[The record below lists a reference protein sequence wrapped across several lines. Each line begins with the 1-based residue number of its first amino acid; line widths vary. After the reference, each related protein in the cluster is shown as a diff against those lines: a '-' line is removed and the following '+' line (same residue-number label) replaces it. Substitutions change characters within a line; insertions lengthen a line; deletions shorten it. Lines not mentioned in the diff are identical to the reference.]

1 MLIIWKT
8 GKIIV
13 EEKFE
18 YSGDNYTNVD
28 IWSAGGVVVRKKNNQ
43 TEVLICERFSENLIA
58 LPKGKPNEGEYEAAT
73 AIREVR
79 EETGINAIIKN
90 KIKDIFY
97 TFESPNGIINKKVSF
112 FLMEKID
119 GEISNHDDEF
129 DKVYWEKWDSA
140 LNKLSYQEKRM
151 YWKKLLN
158 WPKTAEK
165 SKKFLIEG
173 KKN

>member
-1 MLIIWKT
+1 MK
-8 GKIIV
+8 K
-13 EEKFE
+13 KFE

-58 LPKGKPNEGEYEAAT
+58 LPKGKPNEGEDEAAT

-140 LNKLSYQEKRM
+140 LNKLSYQGEKDV
-151 YWKKLLN
+151 L
-158 WPKTAEK
+158 EK
-165 SKKFLIEG
+165 AIELA
-173 KKN
+173 KDC

>member
-1 MLIIWKT
+1 MK
-8 GKIIV
+8 K
-13 EEKFE
+13 KFE
-18 YSGDNYTNVD
+18 YSGNKFTKIHV
-28 IWSAGGVVVRKKNNQ
+28 WSAGGVVVRKKNNQ

-73 AIREVR
+73 AIREVK

-140 LNKLSYQEKRM
+140 LNKLSYQGEKDV
-151 YWKKLLN
+151 L
-158 WPKTAEK
+158 EK
-165 SKKFLIEG
+165 AIELA
-173 KKN
+173 KDC

>member
-1 MLIIWKT
+1 MK
-8 GKIIV
+8 K
-13 EEKFE
+13 KFE

-97 TFESPNGIINKKVSF
+97 SFKSPNGIINKKVSF

-129 DKVYWEKWDSA
+129 DKVYWEKCDSA
-140 LNKLSYQEKRM
+140 LKKLSYQGEKDVLE
-151 YWKKLLN
+151 KAIKLA
-158 WPKTAEK
+158 KG
-165 SKKFLIEG
+165 F
-173 KKN
+173 

>member
-1 MLIIWKT
+1 MK
-8 GKIIV
+8 K
-13 EEKFE
+13 KFE
-18 YSGDNYTNVD
+18 YSGIKFTKIDV
-28 IWSAGGVVVRKKNNQ
+28 WSAGGVVIRKSNNQ

-97 TFESPNGIINKKVSF
+97 SFKSPNGIINKKVSF

-140 LNKLSYQEKRM
+140 LNKLSYQGEKDV
-151 YWKKLLN
+151 L
-158 WPKTAEK
+158 EK
-165 SKKFLIEG
+165 AIELA
-173 KKN
+173 KDC

>member
-1 MLIIWKT
+1 MK
-8 GKIIV
+8 K
-13 EEKFE
+13 KFE

-58 LPKGKPNEGEYEAAT
+58 LPKGKPNEGEYEATT

-97 TFESPNGIINKKVSF
+97 SFLSPNGIINKKVSF

-140 LNKLSYQEKRM
+140 LNKLSYQGEKDV
-151 YWKKLLN
+151 L
-158 WPKTAEK
+158 EK
-165 SKKFLIEG
+165 AIELA
-173 KKN
+173 KDC

>member
-1 MLIIWKT
+1 MK
-8 GKIIV
+8 K
-13 EEKFE
+13 KFE
-18 YSGDNYTNVD
+18 YSGNKFTKIDV
-28 IWSAGGVVVRKKNNQ
+28 WSAGGVVIRKSNNQ

-58 LPKGKPNEGEYEAAT
+58 LPKGKPNEGEFVAAT

-97 TFESPNGIINKKVSF
+97 SFKSPNGIINKKVSF

-140 LNKLSYQEKRM
+140 LNKLSYQGEKDV
-151 YWKKLLN
+151 L
-158 WPKTAEK
+158 EK
-165 SKKFLIEG
+165 AIELA
-173 KKN
+173 KDC

>member
-1 MLIIWKT
+1 MK
-8 GKIIV
+8 K
-13 EEKFE
+13 KFE
-18 YSGDNYTNVD
+18 YSGDNYANVD
-28 IWSAGGVVVRKKNNQ
+28 IWSAGGVVIRKSNNQ

-97 TFESPNGIINKKVSF
+97 SFKSPNGIINKKVSF

-140 LNKLSYQEKRM
+140 LNKLSYQGEKDV
-151 YWKKLLN
+151 L
-158 WPKTAEK
+158 EK
-165 SKKFLIEG
+165 AIELA
-173 KKN
+173 KDC

>member
-1 MLIIWKT
+1 MK
-8 GKIIV
+8 K
-13 EEKFE
+13 KFE
-18 YSGDNYTNVD
+18 YSGNKFAKIHV
-28 IWSAGGVVVRKKNNQ
+28 WSAGGVVVRNNNNQ

-140 LNKLSYQEKRM
+140 LNKLSYQGEKDV
-151 YWKKLLN
+151 L
-158 WPKTAEK
+158 EK
-165 SKKFLIEG
+165 AIELA
-173 KKN
+173 KDC

>member
-1 MLIIWKT
+1 MK
-8 GKIIV
+8 K
-13 EEKFE
+13 KFE

-97 TFESPNGIINKKVSF
+97 SFKSPNGIINKKVSF

-129 DKVYWEKWDSA
+129 DKVYWEKCDSA
-140 LNKLSYQEKRM
+140 LKKLSHQGEKDVLE
-151 YWKKLLN
+151 KAIKLA
-158 WPKTAEK
+158 KD
-165 SKKFLIEG
+165 F
-173 KKN
+173 

>member
-1 MLIIWKT
+1 MK
-8 GKIIV
+8 K
-13 EEKFE
+13 KFE
-18 YSGDNYTNVD
+18 YSRNKFTKIDV
-28 IWSAGGVVVRKKNNQ
+28 WSAGGVVVRKNNNQ

-58 LPKGKPNEGEYEAAT
+58 LPKGKPNDGEYEEAT

-79 EETGINAIIKN
+79 EETGINSIIKN

-97 TFESPNGIINKKVSF
+97 SFESPNGIINKKVSF

-140 LNKLSYQEKRM
+140 LNKLSYQGEKDV
-151 YWKKLLN
+151 L
-158 WPKTAEK
+158 EK
-165 SKKFLIEG
+165 AIELA
-173 KKN
+173 KDC

>member
-1 MLIIWKT
+1 LK
-8 GKIIV
+8 K
-13 EEKFE
+13 KFE
-18 YSGDNYTNVD
+18 YSGNKFTKIDV
-28 IWSAGGVVVRKKNNQ
+28 WSAGGVVLRKNNNQ

-58 LPKGKPNEGEYEAAT
+58 LPKGKPNEGEDEEEA
-73 AIREVR
+73 AIREVK

-97 TFESPNGIINKKVSF
+97 SFESPNGIINKKVSF

-140 LNKLSYQEKRM
+140 LNKLSYQGEKDV
-151 YWKKLLN
+151 L
-158 WPKTAEK
+158 EK
-165 SKKFLIEG
+165 AIELA
-173 KKN
+173 KDC

>member
-1 MLIIWKT
+1 MK
-8 GKIIV
+8 K
-13 EEKFE
+13 KFE
-18 YSGDNYTNVD
+18 YSGNKFTKIHV
-28 IWSAGGVVVRKKNNQ
+28 WSAGGVVVRKNNNQ

-73 AIREVR
+73 AIREVK

-97 TFESPNGIINKKVSF
+97 SFESPNGIINKKVSF

-140 LNKLSYQEKRM
+140 LNKLSYQGEKDV
-151 YWKKLLN
+151 L
-158 WPKTAEK
+158 EK
-165 SKKFLIEG
+165 AIELA
-173 KKN
+173 KDC

>member
-1 MLIIWKT
+1 MK
-8 GKIIV
+8 K
-13 EEKFE
+13 KFE
-18 YSGDNYTNVD
+18 YSGNEFTKIDV
-28 IWSAGGVVVRKKNNQ
+28 WSAGGVVIRKSNNQ

-97 TFESPNGIINKKVSF
+97 SFKSPNGIINKKVSF

-140 LNKLSYQEKRM
+140 LNKLSYQGEKDV
-151 YWKKLLN
+151 L
-158 WPKTAEK
+158 EK
-165 SKKFLIEG
+165 AIELA
-173 KKN
+173 KDC

>member
-1 MLIIWKT
+1 MK
-8 GKIIV
+8 K
-13 EEKFE
+13 KFE
-18 YSGDNYTNVD
+18 YSGNKFTKIHV
-28 IWSAGGVVVRKKNNQ
+28 WSAGGVVVRKNNNQ

-97 TFESPNGIINKKVSF
+97 SFESPNGIINKKVSF

-119 GEISNHDDEF
+119 GEISNHDNEF

-140 LNKLSYQEKRM
+140 LNKLSYQGEKDV
-151 YWKKLLN
+151 L
-158 WPKTAEK
+158 EK
-165 SKKFLIEG
+165 AIELA
-173 KKN
+173 KDC

>member
-1 MLIIWKT
+1 MK
-8 GKIIV
+8 K
-13 EEKFE
+13 KFE
-18 YSGDNYTNVD
+18 YSGNKFTKIHV
-28 IWSAGGVVVRKKNNQ
+28 WSAGGVVVRKNNNQ

-97 TFESPNGIINKKVSF
+97 SFESPNGIINKKVSF

-140 LNKLSYQEKRM
+140 LKKLSYQGEKDV
-151 YWKKLLN
+151 L
-158 WPKTAEK
+158 EK
-165 SKKFLIEG
+165 AIELA
-173 KKN
+173 KDC

>member
-1 MLIIWKT
+1 MK
-8 GKIIV
+8 K
-13 EEKFE
+13 KFE
-18 YSGDNYTNVD
+18 YSRNKFTKIDV
-28 IWSAGGVVVRKKNNQ
+28 WSAGGVVVRKNNNQ

-140 LNKLSYQEKRM
+140 LNKLSYQGEKDV
-151 YWKKLLN
+151 L
-158 WPKTAEK
+158 EK
-165 SKKFLIEG
+165 AIELA
-173 KKN
+173 KDC

>member
-1 MLIIWKT
+1 MK
-8 GKIIV
+8 K
-13 EEKFE
+13 KFE
-18 YSGDNYTNVD
+18 YSGNKFTKIHV
-28 IWSAGGVVVRKKNNQ
+28 WSAGGVVVRKNNNQ
-43 TEVLICERFSENLIA
+43 TEVLICERFSENLVA

-97 TFESPNGIINKKVSF
+97 SFESPNGIINKKVSF

-140 LNKLSYQEKRM
+140 LNKLSYQGEKDV
-151 YWKKLLN
+151 L
-158 WPKTAEK
+158 EK
-165 SKKFLIEG
+165 AIELA
-173 KKN
+173 KDY

>member
-1 MLIIWKT
+1 MK
-8 GKIIV
+8 K
-13 EEKFE
+13 KFE
-18 YSGDNYTNVD
+18 YSGNKFTKIHV
-28 IWSAGGVVVRKKNNQ
+28 WSAGGVVVRKNNNQ

-79 EETGINAIIKN
+79 EETGINTIIKN

-97 TFESPNGIINKKVSF
+97 SFESPNGIINKKVSF

-140 LNKLSYQEKRM
+140 LNKLSYQGEKDV
-151 YWKKLLN
+151 L
-158 WPKTAEK
+158 EK
-165 SKKFLIEG
+165 AIELA
-173 KKN
+173 KDC

>member
-1 MLIIWKT
+1 MK
-8 GKIIV
+8 K
-13 EEKFE
+13 KFE
-18 YSGDNYTNVD
+18 YSGNKFTKIHV
-28 IWSAGGVVVRKKNNQ
+28 WSAGGVVVRKNNNQ

-140 LNKLSYQEKRM
+140 LNKLSYQVEKDV
-151 YWKKLLN
+151 L
-158 WPKTAEK
+158 EK
-165 SKKFLIEG
+165 AIELA
-173 KKN
+173 KDC

>member
-1 MLIIWKT
+1 MK
-8 GKIIV
+8 K
-13 EEKFE
+13 KFE
-18 YSGDNYTNVD
+18 YSGNKFTKIHV
-28 IWSAGGVVVRKKNNQ
+28 WSAGGVVVRKNNNQ

-97 TFESPNGIINKKVSF
+97 SFESPNGIINKKVSF

-140 LNKLSYQEKRM
+140 LNKLSYQGEKDV
-151 YWKKLLN
+151 L
-158 WPKTAEK
+158 EK
-165 SKKFLIEG
+165 AIELA
-173 KKN
+173 KDF

>member
-1 MLIIWKT
+1 MK
-8 GKIIV
+8 K
-13 EEKFE
+13 KFE
-18 YSGDNYTNVD
+18 YSGNKFTKIHV
-28 IWSAGGVVVRKKNNQ
+28 WSAGGVVVRKKNNQ

-97 TFESPNGIINKKVSF
+97 SFESPNGIINKKVSF

-129 DKVYWEKWDSA
+129 DKVYWEKCDSA
-140 LNKLSYQEKRM
+140 LKKLSHQGEKDV
-151 YWKKLLN
+151 L
-158 WPKTAEK
+158 EK
-165 SKKFLIEG
+165 AIELA
-173 KKN
+173 KDC

>member
-1 MLIIWKT
+1 MK
-8 GKIIV
+8 K
-13 EEKFE
+13 KFE
-18 YSGDNYTNVD
+18 YSRNKFTKIDV
-28 IWSAGGVVVRKKNNQ
+28 WSAGGVVVRKNNNQ

-58 LPKGKPNEGEYEAAT
+58 LPKGKPNEGEYEATT

-97 TFESPNGIINKKVSF
+97 SFESPNGIINKKVSF

-140 LNKLSYQEKRM
+140 LNKLSYQGEKDV
-151 YWKKLLN
+151 L
-158 WPKTAEK
+158 EK
-165 SKKFLIEG
+165 AIELA
-173 KKN
+173 KDC

>member
-1 MLIIWKT
+1 MK
-8 GKIIV
+8 K
-13 EEKFE
+13 KFE
-18 YSGDNYTNVD
+18 YSRNKFTKIDV
-28 IWSAGGVVVRKKNNQ
+28 WSAGGVVVRKNNNQ

-97 TFESPNGIINKKVSF
+97 SFESPNGIINKKVSF

-140 LNKLSYQEKRM
+140 LNKLSYQGEKDV
-151 YWKKLLN
+151 L
-158 WPKTAEK
+158 EK
-165 SKKFLIEG
+165 AIELA
-173 KKN
+173 KDC

>member
-1 MLIIWKT
+1 MK
-8 GKIIV
+8 K
-13 EEKFE
+13 KFE

-97 TFESPNGIINKKVSF
+97 SFKSPNGIINKKVSF

-140 LNKLSYQEKRM
+140 LNKLSYQGEKDV
-151 YWKKLLN
+151 L
-158 WPKTAEK
+158 EK
-165 SKKFLIEG
+165 AIELA
-173 KKN
+173 KDC

>member
-1 MLIIWKT
+1 MK
-8 GKIIV
+8 K
-13 EEKFE
+13 KFE

-28 IWSAGGVVVRKKNNQ
+28 IWSAGGVVVRKNNNQ

-140 LNKLSYQEKRM
+140 LNKLSYQGEKDV
-151 YWKKLLN
+151 L
-158 WPKTAEK
+158 EK
-165 SKKFLIEG
+165 AIELA
-173 KKN
+173 KDC

>member
-1 MLIIWKT
+1 MK
-8 GKIIV
+8 K
-13 EEKFE
+13 KFE
-18 YSGDNYTNVD
+18 YSANKFTKIHV
-28 IWSAGGVVVRKKNNQ
+28 WSAGGVVVRKNNNQ

-97 TFESPNGIINKKVSF
+97 SFESPNGIINKKVSF

-140 LNKLSYQEKRM
+140 LNKLSYQGEKDV
-151 YWKKLLN
+151 L
-158 WPKTAEK
+158 EK
-165 SKKFLIEG
+165 AIELA
-173 KKN
+173 KDC

>member
-1 MLIIWKT
+1 MK
-8 GKIIV
+8 K
-13 EEKFE
+13 KFE
-18 YSGDNYTNVD
+18 YSRDKFTKIDV
-28 IWSAGGVVVRKKNNQ
+28 WSAGGVVVRKNNNQ

-58 LPKGKPNEGEYEAAT
+58 FPKGKPNDGEYEAAT

-97 TFESPNGIINKKVSF
+97 SFESPNGIINKKVSF

-140 LNKLSYQEKRM
+140 LNKLSYQGEKDV
-151 YWKKLLN
+151 L
-158 WPKTAEK
+158 EK
-165 SKKFLIEG
+165 AIELA
-173 KKN
+173 KDC

>member
-1 MLIIWKT
+1 MK
-8 GKIIV
+8 K
-13 EEKFE
+13 KFE
-18 YSGDNYTNVD
+18 YSGNKFTKIHV
-28 IWSAGGVVVRKKNNQ
+28 WSAGGVVVRKNNNQ

-97 TFESPNGIINKKVSF
+97 SFESPNGIINKKVSF

-140 LNKLSYQEKRM
+140 LNKLSYQGEKDV
-151 YWKKLLN
+151 L
-158 WPKTAEK
+158 EK
-165 SKKFLIEG
+165 AIELA
-173 KKN
+173 KDC

>member
-1 MLIIWKT
+1 MK
-8 GKIIV
+8 K
-13 EEKFE
+13 KFE

-58 LPKGKPNEGEYEAAT
+58 LPKGKPNEGEVEEEA

-97 TFESPNGIINKKVSF
+97 SFERPNGIINKKVSF

-140 LNKLSYQEKRM
+140 LNKLSYQGEKDV
-151 YWKKLLN
+151 L
-158 WPKTAEK
+158 EK
-165 SKKFLIEG
+165 AIELA
-173 KKN
+173 KDC

>member
-1 MLIIWKT
+1 MK
-8 GKIIV
+8 K
-13 EEKFE
+13 KFE
-18 YSGDNYTNVD
+18 YSRNKFTKIDV
-28 IWSAGGVVVRKKNNQ
+28 WSAGGVVVRKNNNQ

-58 LPKGKPNEGEYEAAT
+58 LPKGKPNEGEYEEAT

-79 EETGINAIIKN
+79 EETGINANIKN

-97 TFESPNGIINKKVSF
+97 SFESPNGIINKKVSF

-140 LNKLSYQEKRM
+140 LNKLSYQGEKDV
-151 YWKKLLN
+151 L
-158 WPKTAEK
+158 EK
-165 SKKFLIEG
+165 AIELA
-173 KKN
+173 KDC

>member
-1 MLIIWKT
+1 MK
-8 GKIIV
+8 K
-13 EEKFE
+13 KFE
-18 YSGDNYTNVD
+18 YSGNKFTEIHV
-28 IWSAGGVVVRKKNNQ
+28 WSAGGVVVRKKNNQ

-97 TFESPNGIINKKVSF
+97 SFESPNGIINKKVSF

-140 LNKLSYQEKRM
+140 LNKLSYQGEKDV
-151 YWKKLLN
+151 L
-158 WPKTAEK
+158 EK
-165 SKKFLIEG
+165 AIELA
-173 KKN
+173 KDC

>member
-1 MLIIWKT
+1 MK
-8 GKIIV
+8 K
-13 EEKFE
+13 KFE
-18 YSGDNYTNVD
+18 YSGNKFTKTDV
-28 IWSAGGVVVRKKNNQ
+28 WSAGGVVVRNNNNQ
-43 TEVLICERFSENLIA
+43 IEVLICERFSENLIA

-97 TFESPNGIINKKVSF
+97 SFESPNGIINKKVSF

-140 LNKLSYQEKRM
+140 LNKLSYQGEKDV
-151 YWKKLLN
+151 L
-158 WPKTAEK
+158 EK
-165 SKKFLIEG
+165 AIELA
-173 KKN
+173 KDC

>member
-1 MLIIWKT
+1 MK
-8 GKIIV
+8 KR
-13 EEKFE
+13 FE
-18 YSGDNYTNVD
+18 YSGKNFTKIDV
-28 IWSAGGVVVRKKNNQ
+28 WSAGGVVVRNNNNQ

-97 TFESPNGIINKKVSF
+97 SFESPNGIINKKVSF

-140 LNKLSYQEKRM
+140 LNKLSYQGEKDV
-151 YWKKLLN
+151 L
-158 WPKTAEK
+158 EK
-165 SKKFLIEG
+165 AIELA
-173 KKN
+173 KDC

>member
-1 MLIIWKT
+1 MK
-8 GKIIV
+8 K
-13 EEKFE
+13 KFE
-18 YSGDNYTNVD
+18 YSGNKFTKIHV
-28 IWSAGGVVVRKKNNQ
+28 WSAGGVVVRKNNNQ

-97 TFESPNGIINKKVSF
+97 SFESPNGIINKKVSF

-129 DKVYWEKWDSA
+129 DKVYWEKCDSA
-140 LNKLSYQEKRM
+140 LKKLSHQGEKDVLE
-151 YWKKLLN
+151 KAIKLA
-158 WPKTAEK
+158 KD
-165 SKKFLIEG
+165 F
-173 KKN
+173 

>member
-1 MLIIWKT
+1 MK
-8 GKIIV
+8 K
-13 EEKFE
+13 KFE

-28 IWSAGGVVVRKKNNQ
+28 IWSAGGVVVRKNNNQ

-97 TFESPNGIINKKVSF
+97 SFKSPNGIINKKVSF

-140 LNKLSYQEKRM
+140 LNKLSYQGEKDV
-151 YWKKLLN
+151 L
-158 WPKTAEK
+158 EK
-165 SKKFLIEG
+165 AIELA
-173 KKN
+173 KDC